1 MNESKAVQKRKNC
14 KFVNSKNSLLALVCD
29 IDRANGESALAQ
41 TFLKIVTM
49 ENDHTSISVLSYTNH
64 KNFFWRNCLGDY
76 ARYLW
81 LWKSLFVAR
90 WIDRS
95 QRLLVINYLPIWNFI
110 TFVLVPKEAWI
121 APLTGSILFL
131 EPLIVDRSLKNRL
144 FLRLRWLLI
153 RGLSEASRAIICLRG
168 LRVVGATPSVGKF
181 LGFRNTTLPA
191 IWLSSDV
198 FEYLEKMPKGNMS
211 RSEPS
216 IKFVVYTNSHPLK
229 NNDLLFDCLHHI
241 DSLGIVGA
249 LIAPEQFRSKLF
261 ANIKRYSNVSKHEM
275 FDIIGSAEFAI
286 QLSFEEAGLFAY
298 EASCLGLKVIGFEN
312 TGCALLPGFEELKR
326 PSLSNSLI
334 ALKQEIVRIL
344 SLKILASER
353 QNIAKEAMVCHEEAT
368 KLYRAYFK

>member
-1 MNESKAVQKRKNC
+1 MNNE
-14 KFVNSKNSLLALVCD
+14 NSLLALVCD
-29 IDRANGESALAQ
+29 IDRANGESVLAQ

-49 ENDHTSISVLSYTNH
+49 ETENTSIRVLSYKNH
-64 KNFFWRNCLGDY
+64 KNFFWCSFVGDY

-81 LWKSLFVAR
+81 LWRSLFIAR
-90 WIDRS
+90 WMNRY
-95 QRLLVINYLPIWNFI
+95 QRLFIINYLPIWNVV
-110 TFVLVPKEAWI
+110 TFVLVPKESWI

-131 EPLIVDRSLKNRL
+131 EPLTVDSNFKKRL

-153 RGLSEASRAIICLRG
+153 RFLSEASRAVIRLRG
-168 LRVVGATPSVGKF
+168 LRVIGATPSVGKF
-181 LGFRNTTLPA
+181 LGFRDTALPA
-191 IWLSSDV
+191 IWLSSEV
-198 FEYLEKMPKGNMS
+198 FEYLEKVSPGNTS
-211 RSEPS
+211 KSEPS

-249 LIAPEQFRSKLF
+249 LIAPEQFRPEQFK
-261 ANIKRYSNVSKHEM
+261 NIKRYSNVPKHEM
-275 FDIIGSAEFAI
+275 FNIIGSAEFAI

-326 PSLSNSLI
+326 PSSSNCVIS
-334 ALKQEIVRIL
+334 LKQEIVRIM
-344 SLKILASER
+344 SLKTLASER
-353 QNIAKEAMVCHEEAT
+353 QNIAKEAMVCHEEAA